1 MTYKQESYLHLG
13 ETMVKKFRKRG
24 MEAFYCQ
31 DSAAAI
37 RKVEE
42 LIPEGASVAW
52 GGSETLE
59 ESGVMAAVRHGN
71 YHCIDRKS
79 AKTPEEARALYGQIV
94 CSDYYLMSTNAFT
107 LEGELVNIDGNG
119 NRVACLIHGP
129 AHVIVV
135 TGMNKATQNVEAAIQ
150 RVHQSAAPPNCVR
163 LQLKT
168 PCAATGMCSDCQGEE
183 SICCQVVVTR
193 RSRHPGR
200 ITIVMVGEDLG
211 F

>member
-1 MTYKQESYLHLG
+1 MTYKQESYSHMG
-13 ETMVKKFRKRG
+13 ATMVKKFEKRG
-24 MEAFYCQ
+24 IDAFYCR
-31 DSAAAI
+31 DSAEAVS
-37 RKVEE
+37 KVLE
-42 LIPEGASVAW
+42 LIPEGATVAW

-59 ESGVMAAVRHGN
+59 ESGVMAAVRRGN
-71 YHCIDRKS
+71 YQCIDRKS
-79 AKTPEEARALYGQIV
+79 AKTPEEARALYGRIV

-107 LEGELVNIDGNG
+107 QDGELVNIDGNG

-135 TGMNKATQNVEAAIQ
+135 TGMNKAAKNVEDAIQ
-150 RVHQSAAPPNCVR
+150 RVHLSAAPPNCVR
-163 LQLKT
+163 LGLKT
-168 PCAATGMCSDCQGEE
+168 PCAATGICSDCKGEE

-200 ITIVMVGEDLG
+200 ITVVMVGEDLG